1 MLGWAPGDL
10 AVLGA
15 GRVVDLYLSEQVL
28 EAEKEHVFCGSWF
41 LVATTEELAA
51 PGDYLATSVAG
62 APVLVV
68 RGGDGQLAAYH
79 NVCRHRGLTLAEGRG
94 RLGRFLTCPYH
105 QWSYRLDGSLANV
118 PQEDE
123 EFPGLDKSHWGLV
136 PVALSEWQGMVFV
149 RLSPEGV
156 SLQAS
161 WGALGR
167 HLGHFCRGPLVEAAR
182 VSYEAACNWK
192 LLVENHLDVY
202 HLWYLHARSLQAYAH
217 TRFSWQ
223 VLGDNWWSHEPLKD
237 PARAPVP
244 PVALAWLDEAERTG
258 IGLDPLFPNL
268 MVVTTGRYFATHD
281 AVPVTPGRTL
291 LTLRIRVAA
300 RRGPRPAGGRRPFL
314 HGGGPGS
321 VPAPAGRS
329 GIAGVRPRSVVP
341 APRSTCTC
349 VPLVAET
356 EVGCSDQHVKKTMP
370 RPRSLG
376 RGNAVAARSPVL
388 ARNPVWL
395 YGCRSAHF
403 SPTSGCPAR
412 DETAPTPSTPP
423 KASAAH
429 CAWTTARPGGAT
441 TSIRSGVSREPGP
454 GQARAARA
462 SYARAGRGLR
472 RVLEAVRRM
481 RAKRPSS
488 STCRGSERLS
498 RRFGS
503 SPGRRPAGGEG
514 PAAEGGDVRRRRLV
528 ATRTRRLLVRPPPCP
543 YQRRGGPDN
552 RVPARPAL
560 GRGRCRGLSSRPA
573 GSSCCS

>member
-1 MLGWAPGDL
+1 MRPTRAPLSLVEAGPNEAAEVLGWAPGDL

-68 RGGDGQLAAYH
+68 RSGDGQLAAYH

-94 RLGRFLTCPYH
+94 RLGRFFTCPYH

-136 PVALSEWQGMVFV
+136 PVVLSEWHGMVFV

-167 HLGHFCRGPLVEAAR
+167 HLGHFCRGPLVEVAR

-258 IGLDPLFPNL
+258 IGAHLLFPNL
-268 MVVTTGRYFATHD
+268 MVVTTGRYFATYD

-291 LTLRIRVAA
+291 LTLRIRAA
-300 RRGPRPAGGRRPFL
+300 AGAD
-314 HGGGPGS
+314 PG
-321 VPAPAGRS
+321 
-329 GIAGVRPRSVVP
+329 
-341 APRSTCTC
+341 
-349 VPLVAET
+349 PLV
-356 EVGCSDQHVKKTMP
+356 D
-370 RPRSLG
+370 
-376 RGNAVAARSPVL
+376 
-388 ARNPVWL
+388 
-395 YGCRSAHF
+395 
-403 SPTSGCPAR
+403 
-412 DETAPTPSTPP
+412 D
-423 KASAAH
+423 
-429 CAWTTARPGGAT
+429 
-441 TSIRSGVSREPGP
+441 IRSFMAED
-454 GQARAARA
+454 
-462 SYARAGRGLR
+462 
-472 RVLEAVRRM
+472 LEACRRLQDALASPAFALGPLAQHHEAPI
-481 RAKRPSS
+481 RAFHSS
-488 STCRGSERLS
+488 L
-498 RRFGS
+498 
-503 SPGRRPAGGEG
+503 
-514 PAAEGGDVRRRRLV
+514 RRRLV
-528 ATRTRRLLVRPPPCP
+528 AQTST
-543 YQRRGGPDN
+543 
-552 RVPARPAL
+552 
-560 GRGRCRGLSSRPA
+560 
-573 GSSCCS
+573 